1 MLSDMTTEEYDS
13 IPVFYCKRCRSL
25 LILSDP
31 IAGDY
36 CMECGS
42 TEIGSAL
49 IENYLKLV
57 NAKKKRYF

>member
-1 MLSDMTTEEYDS
+1 MQNDMTKEDYDA

-31 IAGDY
+31 EIGDY
-36 CMECGS
+36 CPRCGS

-49 IENYLKLV
+49 IHQYLKLV
-57 NAKKKRYF
+57 EKDKLY